1 MNTDRDGQ
9 PQGLTN
15 VEFDDERY
23 ADDRQFVRALARGLE
38 ILRCF
43 QPQEPMLGNREL
55 AQRTGLP
62 KPTVARLT
70 HTLVAMGLL
79 EFLPNHE
86 KYRLRSAVLAL
97 GYAAAATSEIVELA
111 KPIMQKVV
119 DEHGGS
125 FALGVRDRL
134 SLICLIHCHSKAIF
148 TLRMDVG
155 SHIPMLPSA
164 MGRGFLVGLPEHERS
179 FLVERLGRVA
189 RRGQPSAQEI
199 VSRALSEYQT
209 QGFCTSY
216 GEWLH
221 DILSIG
227 APVISHD
234 RQVVLGLTY
243 SAFSYATAQA
253 KMNEV
258 MGPQIRQVAAAIG
271 DEISRLRW
279 RP

>member
-1 MNTDRDGQ
+1 MATDRSQ
-9 PQGLTN
+9 AEGLGE
-15 VEFDDERY
+15 VEFDDERH
-23 ADDRQFVRALARGLE
+23 AEDRQFVRALARGLE

-43 QPQEPMLGNREL
+43 QPQEPLLGNREL
-55 AQRTGLP
+55 AHRTGLP

-70 HTLVAMGLL
+70 HTLVTMGLL

-86 KYRLRSAVLAL
+86 KYRLRSSVLAL

-111 KPIMQKVV
+111 RPIMQRVV

-134 SLICLIHCHSKAIF
+134 SMICLIHCHSKGIF

-155 SHIPMLPSA
+155 SHVPMLPSA
-164 MGRGFLVGLPEHERS
+164 MGRGFLVGLPEHERQ
-179 FLVERLGRVA
+179 FLVDRLARVW
-189 RRGQPSAQEI
+189 RRGGQTTQEI
-199 VSRALSEYQT
+199 VNRALEEFRA

-216 GEWLH
+216 GEWLR

-243 SAFSYATAQA
+243 SAFSYATARA
-253 KMNEV
+253 TMNEV
-258 MGPQIRQVAAAIG
+258 MGPQVRQVAAVIG
-271 DEISRLRW
+271 DEITRLRW